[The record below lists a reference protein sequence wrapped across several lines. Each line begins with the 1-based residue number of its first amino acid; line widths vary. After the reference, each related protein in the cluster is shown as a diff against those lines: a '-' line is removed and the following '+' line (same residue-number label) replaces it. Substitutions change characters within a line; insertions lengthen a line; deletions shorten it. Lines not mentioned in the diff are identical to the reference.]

1 MYSIGENVKYKPKW
15 KFSKEWEERIREIV
29 RDEFQ
34 KIEAARGTRWER

>member
-1 MYSIGENVKYKPKW
+1 MSKPKW

-34 KIEAARGTRWER
+34 KIEEARGTRGER